1 MSGLLTVDR
10 GLALQLAD
18 CVAAGA
24 SGIATCVR
32 GKLKRLF
39 CVEHGHLVYAASNV
53 IEEQLHEMLV
63 ERSMLTHG
71 DLVAS
76 QKTARE
82 QGARL
87 NRVLVEDG
95 FVSPETMDEML
106 EEHVRSLLFQTLSWP
121 DGDSH
126 LDRGIPDLQ
135 DEIRADLCC
144 VSVIVEYARFH
155 PPTVSEVR
163 ARIGPPNGRPA
174 YRREK
179 EALLD
184 RFEPDD
190 GIRHVLECCDGSRSV
205 AEIVGG
211 SPVPEEA
218 SWRALYALVLLG
230 VVQMDSHE
238 KKAEVEGGVSREEV
252 LARLDRATGA
262 DYYSILELSP
272 TADRDEIRD
281 AYYFL
286 ARRYHPDRFRSGT
299 LSNLLEQIETYFSQV
314 TEAYNT
320 LFDHEQRK
328 SYDEQ
333 RDSRKPTQDDAEQ
346 DTRYLARQNYIR
358 ARALID
364 RGRRTDA
371 VKYLENSIELDEG
384 NSAYH
389 LELGRLLAGNPRRRT
404 DAETHLVRANELN
417 PAAVAGYLA
426 LGELYLKLDRAEE
439 AVRMFQEVLRWE
451 PGHIGA
457 STQLEDLGQ
466 AGDEGGLL
474 RGLFKR

>member
-32 GKLKRLF
+32 GQLKRLF
-39 CVEHGHLVYAASNV
+39 CIERGRLVYAASNV

-63 ERSMLTHG
+63 ERSLLSHS

-95 FVSPETMDEML
+95 CVASETMHEML
-106 EEHVRSLLFQTLSWP
+106 EEHVRNLLFQTLSWP

-126 LDRGIPDLQ
+126 LDRGTPDLQ
-135 DEIRADLCC
+135 DEIRVDLCC
-144 VSVIVEYARFH
+144 VSLIVEYARYH
-155 PPTVSEVR
+155 PPTISEVR
-163 ARIGPPNGRPA
+163 ARIGPSNGRPA
-174 YRREK
+174 YRREQ
-179 EALLD
+179 ESLLD

-190 GIRHVLECCDGSRSV
+190 GIRHVLERCDGSRSV
-205 AEIVGG
+205 SEIVDA

-230 VVQMDSHE
+230 VVRMDSHE
-238 KKAEVEGGVSREEV
+238 KRAELADAVSREEV
-252 LARLDRATGA
+252 LARLERAIGA
-262 DYYSILELSP
+262 DYYSILELGP
-272 TADRDEIRD
+272 TANRDDIRD

-299 LSNLLEQIETYFSQV
+299 LSDLLGRIEGYFSQV

-333 RDSRKPTQDDAEQ
+333 RESRAPTQADAEQ

-371 VKYLENSIELDEG
+371 VKYLENAIELDEG
-384 NSAYH
+384 NPAYH
-389 LELGRLLAGNPRRRT
+389 LELGRLLSGNPRRRA
-404 DAETHLVRANELN
+404 DAETHLIRANELN
-417 PAAVAGYLA
+417 PAIVTGYLA
-426 LGELYLKLDRAEE
+426 LGELYLKLDRIEE
-439 AVRMFQEVLRWE
+439 AVRMFREVLRWE
-451 PGHIGA
+451 PGHIDA
-457 STQLEDLGQ
+457 TAQLDELGE
-466 AGDEGGLL
+466 ARDEGGLL
-474 RGLFKR
+474 RGLFKG